1 MNVSIV
7 CLMCFEENERID
19 NETIK
24 RIKRKKSKCP
34 FNNKEEKESTEISHK
49 DLSSFCSPKE
59 RKEGFAAVRV
69 RSAFPCAHGVCAE
82 CVSQWCV
89 PSPVCAPQHGQCAP
103 KGTADPFG
111 GLKDRRTRLLHAADG
126 QHRT

>member
-1 MNVSIV
+1 MNGSIV

-24 RIKRKKSKCP
+24 RIKRKKNKCP
-34 FNNKEEKESTEISHK
+34 FNNKGEKESTEVSHK

-69 RSAFPCAHGVCAE
+69 RSAFPCAHGVCVLSVSLSGVSHRP
-82 CVSQWCV
+82 CVRRSMGSV
-89 PSPVCAPQHGQCAP
+89 RPRAPLTP
-103 KGTADPFG
+103 LG
-111 GLKDRRTRLLHAADG
+111 G
-126 QHRT
+126 